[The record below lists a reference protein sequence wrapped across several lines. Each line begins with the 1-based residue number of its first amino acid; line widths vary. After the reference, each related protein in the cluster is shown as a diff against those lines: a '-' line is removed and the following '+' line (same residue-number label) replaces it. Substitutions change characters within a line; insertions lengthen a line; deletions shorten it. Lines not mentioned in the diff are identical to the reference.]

1 MKKLLKSLLLKL
13 LDEQAQNAIY
23 TMRVYRH
30 ESAWVFDHYG
40 LGLIKEPF
48 VAGADE
54 IFDEI
59 AHLRAVDPSRARIDI
74 LFSDGQFPGWQ
85 ILAEHLGPSMGGDDY
100 QIISSE
106 FETLDTHE
114 FWLCPALLKYFT
126 TAPSKIYMKVTD
138 VSTSVSRPNYSA
150 SKKGGA

>member
-1 MKKLLKSLLLKL
+1 MTTLLRKLKRKL
-13 LDEQAQNAIY
+13 SKQPIDNSIY

-74 LFSDGQFPGWQ
+74 LFSDVQFPGWQ

-100 QIISSE
+100 HIISSE

-114 FWLCPALLKYFT
+114 FWLCPALLKYFHE
-126 TAPSKIYMKVTD
+126 APNRIFMKVTN
-138 VSTSVSRPNYSA
+138 VSTRV
-150 SKKGGA
+150 

>member
-1 MKKLLKSLLLKL
+1 MTTLLRKLKRKL
-13 LDEQAQNAIY
+13 ARQPIDNSIY

-30 ESAWVFDHYG
+30 ESAWVFDNPSV
-40 LGLIKEPF
+40 GLIKEPF

-100 QIISSE
+100 NIISSE
-106 FETLDTHE
+106 YETLDDHD
-114 FWLCPALLKYFT
+114 FWLCPALLKYFYE
-126 TAPSKIYMKVTD
+126 APSKIFMKVTN
-138 VSTSVSRPNYSA
+138 VSTQP
-150 SKKGGA
+150 

>member
-1 MKKLLKSLLLKL
+1 MIETLKQQIKDILLSNRKPKLNTRDYLNS
-13 LDEQAQNAIY
+13 IY

-74 LFSDGQFPGWQ
+74 LFSDAQFPGWQ

-100 QIISSE
+100 HIISSE

-114 FWLCPALLKYFT
+114 FWLCPALLKYFAD
-126 TAPSKIYMKVTD
+126 APNKIFMKVTN
-138 VSTSVSRPNYSA
+138 VSTEA
-150 SKKGGA
+150 

>member
-1 MKKLLKSLLLKL
+1 MIETLKKQIRDILLASGKSKL
-13 LDEQAQNAIY
+13 GTRDYLNSIY

-30 ESAWVFDHYG
+30 ESAWVFDNPAVG
-40 LGLIKEPF
+40 LLKEPF

-59 AHLRAVDPSRARIDI
+59 AHVRAVDPSRARIDI
-74 LFSDGQFPGWQ
+74 LFSDAQFPGWQ

-100 QIISSE
+100 QVISSE

-114 FWLCPALLKYFT
+114 FWLCPALLKYFAD
-126 TAPSKIYMKVTD
+126 APDKIFMKVTN
-138 VSTSVSRPNYSA
+138 VSTKA
-150 SKKGGA
+150 

>member
-1 MKKLLKSLLLKL
+1 MKKLLKHLLLKL
-13 LDEQAQNAIY
+13 LGEQAQNAIY

-59 AHLRAVDPSRARIDI
+59 AHLRAVDPSRACIDI

-85 ILAEHLGPSMGGDDY
+85 ILAEHRGPGWGGDEY
-100 QIISSE
+100 EIISSE
-106 FETLDTHE
+106 FETLDEHD
-114 FWLCPALLKYFT
+114 FYLGPFLLKYFSE
-126 TAPSKIYMKVTD
+126 APNKFFMKVTK
-138 VSTSVSRPNYSA
+138 VSTSIPRRDYS
-150 SKKGGA
+150 